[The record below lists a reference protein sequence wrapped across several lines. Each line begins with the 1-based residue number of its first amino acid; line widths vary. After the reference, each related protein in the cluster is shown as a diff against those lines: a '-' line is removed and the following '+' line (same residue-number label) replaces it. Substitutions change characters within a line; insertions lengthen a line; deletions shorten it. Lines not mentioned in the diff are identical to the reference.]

1 MYDFQIFI
9 HMSMNIIIK
18 NHDVLIVKHVN
29 FWVKNKVY
37 LYISKNLNAL
47 KKLVDFCY
55 FTQPFSHTKF

>member
-29 FWVKNKVY
+29 F
-37 LYISKNLNAL
+37 
-47 KKLVDFCY
+47 
-55 FTQPFSHTKF
+55 